1 MNMRHLRQIRPL
13 VAVAI
18 VLATLAW
25 GSASS
30 VAARGSAG
38 AVYALTNSPAGNAVI
53 VWQRAADGSLTSAG
67 SYMTGGAGTGGGLGS
82 QGAII
87 LSQDHQWLFAV
98 DAGSNQVAAFKVQP
112 NGLTL
117 TAHVPS
123 GGTRPTSLTLHGNLL
138 YVLNAG
144 DSGNITALIVG
155 NDGSLS
161 PLAGSTRPLSG
172 SAVGAAQVEFSPNG
186 DLLVVTERFS
196 NMIDTYLVG
205 PDGRADGPQV
215 HPSSGGTPFG
225 FAFGKRGQLFVSE
238 ANGVAPGESAAS
250 SYAVGADGSLTIV
263 SGTVPTH
270 QAAACWLVVT
280 NNGRFAYTA
289 NAASDSISGYSID
302 QDGSLRLLDDDGRT
316 ATTGDATGPTDMAL
330 SNNSHYLYVRNG
342 RTGTIGAFAV
352 LLDGSLQPVGGASGL
367 PAGAA
372 GLAAY

>member
-1 MNMRHLRQIRPL
+1 MNMQHLQIRPL
-13 VAVAI
+13 LALAI
-18 VLATLAW
+18 VLTTLAW

-38 AVYALTNSPAGNAVI
+38 AVYALTNSPAGNAVL
-53 VWQRAADGSLTSAG
+53 VWHRAADGSLTAAG

-98 DAGSNQVAAFKVQP
+98 DAGSNHVAAFNVHP

-123 GGTRPTSLTLHGNLL
+123 GGTQPTSLTLHGNLL

-161 PLAGSTRPLSG
+161 PLPGSTRPLSG
-172 SAVGAAQVEFSPNG
+172 DAVGAAQVEFSPNG
-186 DLLVVTERFS
+186 DLLVVTERAS
-196 NMIDTYLVG
+196 NMIDTYLIG
-205 PDGRADGPQV
+205 RDGRAHGPRVQ
-215 HPSSGGTPFG
+215 PSSGGTPFG

-250 SYAVGADGSLTIV
+250 SYAVGAAGSLAII

-280 NNGRFAYTA
+280 NNGRFAYTS

-302 QDGSLRLLDDDGRT
+302 QDGSLSLLDDDGRT
-316 ATTGDATGPTDMAL
+316 AATGGGSGPTDMAL
-330 SNNSHYLYVRNG
+330 SSNSQYLYVRNG
-342 RTGTIGAFAV
+342 RTGTIGAFAIQQ
-352 LLDGSLQPVGGASGL
+352 DGSLQPVSGASGL